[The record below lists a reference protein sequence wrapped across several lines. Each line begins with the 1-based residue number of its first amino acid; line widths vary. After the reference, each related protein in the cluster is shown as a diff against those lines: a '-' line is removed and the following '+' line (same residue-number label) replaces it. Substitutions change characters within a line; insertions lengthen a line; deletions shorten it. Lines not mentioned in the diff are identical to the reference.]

1 MLLFFML
8 YNTVLELLFNG
19 DKCNINI
26 IPKIVMWFN
35 HSTSSSIMIQN
46 ENVFFKT
53 EQIVIHNSFVHPC

>member
-26 IPKIVMWFN
+26 ILKIVMWFN
-35 HSTSSSIMIQN
+35 HSNSSSIMIQN
-46 ENVFFKT
+46 ENVFLRQSKL
-53 EQIVIHNSFVHPC
+53 